1 MISIKGLSKSYD
13 GNLVLSDVN
22 LDIPD
27 GSTTVIIG
35 GSGCGK
41 STLLRCINRLE
52 KPDAGVIE
60 VDGENI
66 LGPKADIDRIRRK
79 LGMVYQNFN
88 LFSHLNVMENMI
100 LAPMKVLKMP
110 KSEAIERAEEL
121 LSLVGMEN
129 RRYHMPYQLSGGQK
143 QRVAIARA
151 LEMNPKVML
160 FDEPTS
166 ALDPTM
172 VDEVET
178 VIRRLVDRGM
188 TSVIVTHEMR
198 FAKNI
203 ASNVVFLAEHG
214 VYEQGTAEQI
224 FKNPFGEL
232 TRRFIYRSRMFEKRV
247 TKSDVDVYALCSE
260 IRSFAVPYGLVRR
273 KITGIEHICDE
284 VLLPLLRLGQS
295 PDDFAMIRLIV
306 GDNDDSYTMTLE
318 FPTIKENPLES
329 ESIDEMGKKIIGAFT
344 KSLTS
349 AKNANGIWEIK
360 AEL

>member
-129 RRYHMPYQLSGGQK
+129 RRYHMPYQLSGG
-143 QRVAIARA
+143 
-151 LEMNPKVML
+151 
-160 FDEPTS
+160 
-166 ALDPTM
+166 
-172 VDEVET
+172 
-178 VIRRLVDRGM
+178 
-188 TSVIVTHEMR
+188 
-198 FAKNI
+198 
-203 ASNVVFLAEHG
+203 
-214 VYEQGTAEQI
+214 
-224 FKNPFGEL
+224 
-232 TRRFIYRSRMFEKRV
+232 
-247 TKSDVDVYALCSE
+247 
-260 IRSFAVPYGLVRR
+260 
-273 KITGIEHICDE
+273 
-284 VLLPLLRLGQS
+284 
-295 PDDFAMIRLIV
+295 
-306 GDNDDSYTMTLE
+306 
-318 FPTIKENPLES
+318 
-329 ESIDEMGKKIIGAFT
+329 
-344 KSLTS
+344 
-349 AKNANGIWEIK
+349 
-360 AEL
+360 